1 MKRKFVALL
10 SCALLFT
17 ACGGQNVQ
25 PEPGPQPEPKETFN
39 ITIYNAEQVPHFHS
53 SESVISFT
61 EDDFAQ
67 KSTGF
72 ELDDGYTIHT
82 AAIYPTDAALCTFAK
97 NNIYITP
104 LTNANIYVGIST
116 TNSYKSITFHPGP
129 EGSELGDDASE
140 VIRAP
145 IGKHLSECFDKEK
158 QVAKWHNYDF
168 AGWSA
173 NNDSQ
178 GHGAIIE
185 PSYVITENTFQNVYG
200 SYVHHVN
207 LTSESIEVRRFDYGY
222 EHFRIYLSLKDS
234 TKYDFPINSS
244 AFSITDSDGENVT
257 FEYQTEANERYISF
271 TDPSE
276 VSDGIININIEDY
289 QPTYAVTDDLGD
301 GSDTHLRVISTLG
314 DARKGED
321 YTFTIEAI
329 NNTNELLW
337 YIPEEL
343 RLTHGDGKFPLN
355 PDGYRIELIDGDLR
369 QKANVTIFGDYVNDK
384 IGINGFAA
392 HTDAFYYTFTGYG
405 VSVQEGREEGYVYD
419 DGRTLELQL
428 SGEDVSSVTT
438 DNIAFVIDRIT
449 YAYDE
454 LSDRFKQYIKFN
466 ENLKT
471 IGLYPGLGTIASTIH
486 IHVMSPNYK
495 VFENS
500 SWETINEICE
510 EGLAEIFFVVG
521 EVKHNI
527 QIGNN
532 TYSARIIGFNHDTLV
547 STTDK
552 KAALTIEFVELI
564 TDNGVLHKDIYSGQ
578 YIGVF
583 NGGVYDKYLNN
594 EFMDKLPTELS
605 SVIKKVEKKVTT
617 YKEPDPR
624 TYQTKIFPLSMSEL
638 NYRPEYYK
646 SEGSTYEYYDNN
658 DKSTRAKCPC
668 GSTDAAEYWTRSHSP
683 SFMDLSY
690 KIKTSGNHDDDY
702 MNNKYGY
709 MAAFCI

>member
-17 ACGGQNVQ
+17 ACGGQNDK
-25 PEPGPQPEPKETFN
+25 PGPGPQPEPKETFN
-39 ITIYNAEQVPHFHS
+39 ITIYSADPHFHS
-53 SESVISFT
+53 SEKVISFT

-116 TNSYKSITFHPGP
+116 TNSYHTINFHSGP
-129 EGSELGDDASE
+129 SESQLGEDASE

-145 IGKHLSECFDKEK
+145 IGKHWGECFDQEK
-158 QVAKWHNYDF
+158 QVAKWHSYDF
-168 AGWSA
+168 AGWSVL
-173 NNDSQ
+173 NDSD
-178 GHGAIIE
+178 GHGA
-185 PSYVITENTFQNVYG
+185 VIDSDTEITTGMFSNVYG

-222 EHFRIYLSLKDS
+222 EQFRIYLSLKDS
-234 TKYDFPINSS
+234 TKYDFPTSKNAFTITNSNS
-244 AFSITDSDGENVT
+244 ENVT

-329 NNTNELLW
+329 NNTNERLW
-337 YIPEEL
+337 YIPNEL

-392 HTDAFYYTFTGYG
+392 YTDAFYYTFTGYG
-405 VSVQEGREEGYVYD
+405 VEVPQEEEEGYVFD
-419 DGRTLELQL
+419 DGRTLVLAL
-428 SGEDVSSVTT
+428 SGDISGVTT

-454 LSDRFKQYIKFN
+454 LGDYGEYIKFN
-466 ENLKT
+466 DISETTKT
-471 IGLYPGLGTIASTIH
+471 ISLDSELGTKASTIH
-486 IHVMSPNYK
+486 IHVMSPGYH
-495 VFENS
+495 VFDNS

-668 GSTDAAEYWTRSHSP
+668 GSTNAAEYWTRSHSP